1 MTRATRLLLLAATV
15 LVVAAI
21 WLPLWEV
28 RLVAPQYPEGL
39 GLRIM
44 SHTVEGLKPNDV
56 NSINVLNHYIGM
68 RPIEPDAIPE
78 LRFMPWILG
87 ALAAWVLALAMRGSR
102 RLMFA
107 WMVAVVVLGAIGI
120 WDFWRWEYA
129 YGHNLDLETAAIIV
143 PGMSYQPPLIGR
155 KQLLNFVAAAWP
167 GTGALAL
174 GLAWIGVTAAWWRS
188 RPGVDA

>member
-1 MTRATRLLLLAATV
+1 MTRPTRLLLLGAAAAV
-15 LVVAAI
+15 LAAI

-78 LRFMPWILG
+78 LRFMPWILAG
-87 ALAAWVLALAMRGSR
+87 LAGSLVAILLRGSR
-102 RLMFA
+102 RLLLP
-107 WMVAVVVLGAIGI
+107 WMLVTVALGAVGI
-120 WDFWRWEYA
+120 WDFWRWEHA

-143 PGMSYQPPLIGR
+143 PGMSYQPPLVGR

-167 GTGALAL
+167 GTGAIAL
-174 GLAWIGVTAAWWRS
+174 GLAWVAVAVAWWRT
-188 RPGVDA
+188 RGRVAA